1 MKFVIFLSLRKLEIK
16 DIIYQVNGIDI
27 EEIYY

>member
-16 DIIYQVNGIDI
+16 DIICQVNGIDI